1 MTQTRFSAGHPRSA
15 ADPRT
20 QISYFATAPATA
32 RLRTETP
39 PCGCTGGYALTKQ
52 NCDPGIYRRGG
63 PPRSAQTCT
72 GGVRVELGAARRSE
86 AAARAA
92 ELGVLDAQDR

>member
-1 MTQTRFSAGHPRSA
+1 MP
-15 ADPRT
+15 P
-20 QISYFATAPATA
+20 A
-32 RLRTETP
+32 RLVD
-39 PCGCTGGYALTKQ
+39 AQ
-52 NCDPGIYRRGG
+52 NARIWTASVVIGIDRRGG